1 MKGVCFRTAN
11 TCPLRSL
18 IMEKLHMFKK
28 VISFVT
34 SSALAVALIS
44 FYPSADGRNINN
56 ASAKTIAEMQEE
68 IKANKETISE
78 LQNQLDALAGNKAE
92 EQHYQSLLYD
102 QIDVIQTN
110 IDLLNKELENINT
123 DIESA
128 QNNIAGLDQSIIDQ
142 QKEIDTNVELFKQR
156 LCAMYVT
163 GNDNLATVVV
173 GTSSFYDMMSRVE
186 MVNRIASYDEELIN
200 GILADID
207 SMEESKKQLESEK
220 LTLEMK
226 LEEQQ
231 KRKEEK
237 AQEMEVL
244 YDKMQ
249 QTQSEIDRISREE
262 QLTEEKKQ
270 ELEAMNA
277 EFDAEISAEIARQ
290 AAAAQAAYEAE
301 QARLAAERAAAAAA
315 AQQAAQS
322 SGETYTPTYQQPA
335 YIPAPSASGFAWPAP
350 GFCYISS
357 YYGPRWGSFHGG
369 IDVGDAGIHGGAAC
383 AAKSGTVITVCNSCT
398 HDYPKDGSC
407 GCGGGY
413 GNYVVISHD
422 GTYSTVYGHL
432 ASAAVSVGQYVNQGD
447 VIGYIGSTG
456 WSTGAHL
463 HFEVRVNGSR
473 VDPLGYVSP

>member
-1 MKGVCFRTAN
+1 
-11 TCPLRSL
+11 
-18 IMEKLHMFKK
+18 MFKK

-92 EQHYQSLLYD
+92 EQQYQSLLYD

-290 AAAAQAAYEAE
+290 AAAAQAAYEAQ
-301 QARLAAERAAAAAA
+301 QAKLAAERAAAAAA

-369 IDVGDAGIHGGAAC
+369 IDVGDAGIHGGRAC

>member
-1 MKGVCFRTAN
+1 
-11 TCPLRSL
+11 
-18 IMEKLHMFKK
+18 MEKLHMLKK
-28 VISFVT
+28 VISFMT
-34 SSALAVALIS
+34 SSAVAVALIA
-44 FYPSADGRNINN
+44 FYPSVTGRKANN
-56 ASAKTIAEMQEE
+56 ASAMTIAEMQEE

-78 LQNQLDALAGNKAE
+78 LQSQLDALAGNKAE
-92 EQHYQSLLYD
+92 EQRYQATLNE
-102 QIDVIQTN
+102 QISVIQEN
-110 IDLLNKELENINT
+110 INLLNAEIESINT
-123 DIESA
+123 DIETA
-128 QNNIAGLDQSIIDQ
+128 QNNIAELDQSIIDQ
-142 QKEIDTNVELFKQR
+142 QNEIDANIEIFKQR
-156 LCAMYVT
+156 LCAMYVS

-173 GTSSFYDMMSRVE
+173 GTSSFYDMLSRVE

-200 GILADID
+200 DILSDID
-207 SMEESKKQLESEK
+207 NMENSKKELETEK
-220 LTLEMK
+220 LNLQMK
-226 LEEQQ
+226 VEEQT

-237 AQEMEVL
+237 ASEMEVL
-244 YDKMQ
+244 NEQYSK
-249 QTQSEIDRISREE
+249 TQAEIARIAAEE
-262 QLTEEKKQ
+262 AYTADQLA

-301 QARLAAERAAAAAA
+301 QARLAAERAAA
-315 AQQAAQS
+315 QQAQGGYQS
-322 SGETYTPTYQQPA
+322 TYTAQQPA

-383 AAKSGTVITVCNSCT
+383 ASKSGTVVTVCNSCT
-398 HDYPKDGSC
+398 HDYAKNGSC

-432 ASAAVSVGQYVNQGD
+432 ASACVSVGQYVNQGD

-463 HFEVRVNGSR
+463 HFEVRVNGNR

>member
-1 MKGVCFRTAN
+1 
-11 TCPLRSL
+11 
-18 IMEKLHMFKK
+18 MFKK

-34 SSALAVALIS
+34 CSVITFALIS
-44 FYPSADGRNINN
+44 NYPAGSGRNINK
-56 ASAKTIAEMQEE
+56 ASAMTIAEMQEE
-68 IKANKETISE
+68 INVNKAKISD
-78 LQNQLDALAGNKAE
+78 LQTQLDALAGNKAE
-92 EQHYQSLLYD
+92 EQQYQSILND
-102 QIDVIQTN
+102 QIDIIQEN
-110 IDLLNKELENINT
+110 ISLLNKELENINA
-123 DIESA
+123 DIESTK
-128 QNNIAGLDQSIIDQ
+128 NNIAGLDQAIVDQ
-142 QKEIDTNVELFKQR
+142 QEEIDSNVELFKKR

-163 GNDNLATVVV
+163 GNDNLATVMV
-173 GTSSFYDMMSRVE
+173 GTASFYDMLSRVE

-200 GILADID
+200 DILSDID
-207 SMEESKKQLESEK
+207 KMEQSKKDLESEK

-226 LEEQQ
+226 MEEQT

-237 AQEMEVL
+237 AAEMEVL
-244 YDKMQ
+244 NNQYSK
-249 QTQSEIDRISREE
+249 TQAEIDRIAQEE
-262 QLTEEKKQ
+262 AYTAEQMA

-301 QARLAAERAAAAAA
+301 QQRLAQERAAAQAAA

-322 SGETYTPTYQQPA
+322 GQSYTPTYQEPA
-335 YIPAPSASGFAWPAP
+335 YIPSPSASGFSWPAP

-357 YYGPRWGSFHGG
+357 GYGPRWGTFHRG

-383 AAKSGTVITVCNSCT
+383 AAQSGTVITVNNNCV
-398 HDYPKDGSC
+398 HDYPKDYSC

-422 GTYSTVYGHL
+422 GTYSTLYGHL
-432 ASAAVSVGQYVNQGD
+432 ASAAVSVGQYVQQGQ

-463 HFEVRVNGSR
+463 HFEVRVNGSA
-473 VDPLGYVSP
+473 VDPMGYVSP

>member
-1 MKGVCFRTAN
+1 
-11 TCPLRSL
+11 
-18 IMEKLHMFKK
+18 MEKLNIFKK
-28 VISFVT
+28 TLTCVISTALSIALVT
-34 SSALAVALIS
+34 V
-44 FYPSADGRNINN
+44 YPSTTGKNANN
-56 ASAKTIAEMQEE
+56 ASAQSIAEMQEQ
-68 IKANKETISE
+68 INANKGKISE
-78 LQNQLDALAGNKAE
+78 LQAELDALAGNKAE
-92 EQHYQSLLYD
+92 EQQYQSVLSE
-102 QIDVIQTN
+102 QITVIQNN
-110 IDLLNKELENINT
+110 IALLNKELETLTN

-128 QNNIAGLDQSIIDQ
+128 QNNIGSLEQAIDDQ
-142 QKEIDTNVELFKQR
+142 QQAIDDKIEVFKQR
-156 LCAMYVT
+156 LCAMYIS
-163 GNDNLATVVV
+163 GNDNLASVVV

-200 GILADID
+200 DILGEID
-207 SMEESKKQLESEK
+207 SMEEDKKKLESEK

-226 LEEQQ
+226 VEEQS

-237 AQEMEVL
+237 TTEMENL
-244 YDKMQ
+244 TEKMQ
-249 QTQSEIDRISREE
+249 QTQAEIDRIAKEE
-262 QLTEEKKQ
+262 AMTAEKKA
-270 ELEAMNA
+270 ELEKMNDDFNA
-277 EFDAEISAEIARQ
+277 EIEEIIARE
-290 AAAAQAAYEAE
+290 AAEAQRRYEEE
-301 QARLAAERAAAAAA
+301 QARLAQERAAANAA
-315 AQQAAQS
+315 AQQQAAQQGQS
-322 SGETYTPTYQQPA
+322 YTPSTPSYVSVS
-335 YIPAPSASGFAWPAP
+335 PSASGFAWPAP

-357 YYGPRWGSFHGG
+357 TYGPRWGSFHGG

-383 AAKSGTVITVCNSCT
+383 ASKSGTVVQVCNSCT

-432 ASAAVSVGQYVNQGD
+432 ASAAVSVGQYVEQGQ